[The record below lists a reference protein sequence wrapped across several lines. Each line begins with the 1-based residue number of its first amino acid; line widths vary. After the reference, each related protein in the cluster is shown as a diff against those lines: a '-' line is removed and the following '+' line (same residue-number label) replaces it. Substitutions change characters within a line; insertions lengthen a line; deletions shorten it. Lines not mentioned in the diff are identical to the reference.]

1 MQYLRQSTAT
11 AIPIGPFIDEDDGK
25 TPETGLTV
33 TGMDVDLYKH
43 SNTHPLTKTD
53 LTITASGGSND
64 CAHVANG
71 YYSLELTATDTGTLG
86 RFYLTVN
93 ISGAIPVWHEY
104 MVIPANEFDSLILG
118 TDALDVELASVVDAA
133 ANKIADHVI
142 RRSFQNAC
150 DSSDGDTKAFRS
162 LLGAVAKQ
170 VNKVAPNGSNIE
182 IFEDDDTTVLGTQ
195 AVTTSPSAD
204 PITALDTT

>member
-1 MQYLRQSTAT
+1 MLFLGMILDFLAPLLYALA
-11 AIPIGPFIDEDDGK
+11 GK
-25 TPETGLTV
+25 
-33 TGMDVDLYKH
+33 
-43 SNTHPLTKTD
+43 
-53 LTITASGGSND
+53 
-64 CAHVANG
+64 
-71 YYSLELTATDTGTLG
+71 
-86 RFYLTVN
+86 
-93 ISGAIPVWHEY
+93 WY

-133 ANKIADHVI
+133 ANKIADHII

-170 VNKVAPNGSNIE
+170 VNKVWPNGSNIE

-195 AVTTSPSAD
+195 AVTTSPSAE
-204 PITALDTT
+204 PITGLDTV